1 MKRFFKKFSM
11 EKLFFAF
18 KVYDL
23 IITNVH
29 LLTNSSNREVM
40 FSEYSRNIPRMSIS
54 KIFQGM
60 KIFLVV
66 KKFKKLFCGYPV
78 KIVTLAVS
86 SLKCFSELS
95 WNCFTFR
102 VMFWKDSH
110 RSLTAG
116 KDFKIAQHYYNHYK
130 SFPSSI

>member
-1 MKRFFKKFSM
+1 M

-29 LLTNSSNREVM
+29 LQFQQSRSNVFRIFEEHSTNVY
-40 FSEYSRNIPRMSIS
+40 FKDIPRNEN
-54 KIFQGM
+54 IFGSQ
-60 KIFLVV
+60 IYFV
-66 KKFKKLFCGYPV
+66 GYPV

-95 WNCFTFR
+95 
-102 VMFWKDSH
+102 
-110 RSLTAG
+110 
-116 KDFKIAQHYYNHYK
+116 
-130 SFPSSI
+130 